1 VLPSTSSFLADG
13 RLERTRLSPLVSAFI
28 GLIAAF
34 FLFQGISTIVL
45 LALLLN
51 TGLSLQDILNDL
63 ASVLSANPGTVLIS
77 NTVGQV
83 FGLLLP
89 ALWFA
94 RLHSSTWKSFL
105 RLRMAN
111 PRFLFLSIL
120 ALIALIPIVQWT
132 GSVSDSLPWPDWI
145 RELEQAQM
153 DLIEGVLTHDFS
165 LVFSISMLAL
175 TPAICEEVLFRGFVQ
190 RQAER
195 ALGAWRGIAFS
206 GIIFGLYHLRLTQAI
221 PLSILGVFMA
231 YVTWRSRSLLPAMLI
246 HLANNSFAA
255 VMGKMASSESS
266 NVDLESFTFPLTIV
280 IPAAMILAG
289 TLWFMHNGE
298 AENRTDDGGDPTVA
312 SLPSDQN
319 ELREAT
325 P

>member
-1 VLPSTSSFLADG
+1 MLPSTSSFLTDG
-13 RLERTRLSPLVSAFI
+13 CLERTRLSPLLSAFI

-34 FLFQGISTIVL
+34 FLFQGISTVVL

-51 TGLSLQDILNDL
+51 AGLSLQDIFNDL
-63 ASVLSANPGTVLIS
+63 AGVLAANPGTVLVS

-105 RLRMAN
+105 RLRTVD

-132 GSVSDSLPWPDWI
+132 GSVSNSLPWPDWI
-145 RELEQAQM
+145 RDLEQAQM
-153 DLIEGVLTHDFS
+153 DLIEGVLTHDFN
-165 LVFSISMLAL
+165 LAFAISMLAL

-195 ALGAWRGIAFS
+195 ALGAWWGIAFS

-231 YVTWRSRSLLPAMLI
+231 YVTWRSRSLLPAILI

-255 VMGKMASSESS
+255 VMGNMASSESS

-280 IPAAMILAG
+280 IPAAMVLAG
-289 TLWFMHNGE
+289 TLWFMHNGK
-298 AENRTDDGGDPTVA
+298 AQNGIDDGGDSSVVDN
-312 SLPSDQN
+312 PSDPN
-319 ELREAT
+319 KLSEAT